1 MSTETADLDCE
12 VCGRTTPHELVYSG
26 RLLESVRCTVCGTH
40 LDVPTREML
49 PAYLLDLEKRVAS
62 KPRRMLLRAQH
73 DPVGFVRQLPRAVLR
88 QPGKFVA
95 ELRTM
100 FRR

>member
-1 MSTETADLDCE
+1 MSAELADLDCE

-40 LDVPTREML
+40 LDVPAREMV
-49 PAYLLDLEKRVAS
+49 PAYLVDLEKRVAS
-62 KPRRMLLRAQH
+62 KPRRMLRRARQ
-73 DPVGFVRQLPRAVLR
+73 DPLGFARQLPGAVLR
-88 QPGKFVA
+88 QPAKFAA
-95 ELRTM
+95 ELRTL